1 MLGVEHNP
9 QRTLMGSMVTA
20 MAKKTIYKCVNPA
33 RGEREYYVIPIHTD
47 YTKRRDYEVLTVAFE
62 EGRWKVFWGQTAD
75 ELLLEDENF
84 YVLAG
89 EIDLDTEILMSVLE
103 ATKEH
108 D

>member
-1 MLGVEHNP
+1 MHGD
-9 QRTLMGSMVTA
+9 A
-20 MAKKTIYKCVNPA
+20 MANKKTIYKCVNPA

-84 YVLAG
+84 YVPAG
-89 EIDLDTEILMSVLE
+89 EIDLDAEILMSVLE